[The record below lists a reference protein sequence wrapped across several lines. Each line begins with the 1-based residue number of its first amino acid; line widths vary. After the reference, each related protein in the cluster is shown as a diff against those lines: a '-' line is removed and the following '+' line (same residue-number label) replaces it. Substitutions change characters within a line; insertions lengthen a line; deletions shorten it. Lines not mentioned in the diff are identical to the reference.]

1 MRQIQTVQG
10 PLWVWDQDQVGA
22 VLEGGAFWDWQLR
35 PIIEE
40 AAEKYPGRAAI
51 DVGAS
56 VGWFTIYLAGK
67 FKLVYAWEAHPRTAE
82 ILQLNLSERG
92 LLDRVWIYPMVAF
105 DRRTYFSLA
114 TPEMLGWPVPEDLN
128 QTPNP
133 SSIGF
138 VMDALGTF
146 LGAPVDHLLD
156 PGVPVGFIK
165 IDAQGADLRAAV
177 GLQAC
182 LRRWRPLVAF
192 EYESGPSMWH
202 GDRWEDYQAF
212 WQAEG
217 YSLEELPASNYA
229 CRPLELA
236 RQ

>member
-22 VLEGGAFWDWQLR
+22 VLEGGAFWDWQLK

-40 AAEKYPGRAAI
+40 AATLYPDRAAI
-51 DVGAS
+51 DIGAS

-128 QTPNP
+128 LTPNP
-133 SSIGF
+133 SSIAF
-138 VMDALGTF
+138 IEHPLGPF
-146 LGAPVDHLLD
+146 QGASVDSLLD
-156 PGVPVGFIK
+156 PAVPIGFVK

-177 GLQAC
+177 GLQDC

-192 EYESGPSMWH
+192 EYESGPSTWF
-202 GDRWEDYQAF
+202 GDHWADYYNF
-212 WQAEG
+212 WTEMG
-217 YSLEELPASNYA
+217 YTWVELPASNYA